1 MIDVDLTGL
10 PLPADAPEEG
20 ACVELERPE
29 AGLVILRLVPP
40 HRSLAVLDLP
50 LMRDLAVAID
60 ELSREDGL
68 KGLVITGREPGS
80 FAAGADIDG
89 IERVTEEET
98 VGRTVR
104 LGQAVFEGLHHL
116 STRRRGKVRTIA
128 AVGGP
133 VPGGAFELSL
143 ACSYIVAADL
153 PSSKIGLPETQL
165 GILPAWGGCTRLPRR
180 VGVPGA
186 LAGILAGKLLPAKAA
201 YKKGWIDRV
210 TPPERL
216 IEVAS
221 SLALGRLKTKRRA
234 RGFVGTWFVDR
245 NPLAAWILER
255 GAIKQV
261 EARAKGHYPAP
272 VEAAKVVAWSCLRSR
287 AKSLEAEA
295 VTASKLAVGS
305 VCKSLIGVFQL
316 MEGAKKLGKDA
327 RGDAPAALERGAVLG
342 AGVMGGAIA
351 SVMAEKGI
359 DTRLFDISPEGL
371 DAAVILHRREVG
383 KKKRRRRMEP
393 HAHDAAVDRLTTS
406 SELVGFD
413 GAELVVEAVAEI
425 LEVKHDVLG
434 KLADCCGEDAIL
446 ATNTSSLSVD
456 DIAAAL
462 PNPERVV
469 GMHFFN
475 PVRKMP
481 LVEIVRGSQTS
492 DEVVTKTAALALRM
506 GKTPVVVKDVA
517 GFLVN
522 RLLGPY
528 LDEAI
533 RLYTSGVDPERLDR
547 LAEEFGMPMGPM
559 RLLDEVGLDIAGHA
573 ALSLHSAYGDRMA
586 PCTAIRPLLEAGH
599 LGKKT
604 GRGFYDH
611 RKVKSSTA
619 PLQVNAKLSELAP
632 ATSSE
637 GRELPDSVIIDHLTF
652 AMLAEGLRALEE
664 NVTQTPDE
672 LDLATV
678 FGMGFAPFRGGLL
691 RWADS
696 LGADEVQRRLEALR
710 ASRLVQS
717 RGGGAARFDKPQ
729 LLEKYAAE
737 GRKFRP

>member
-10 PLPADAPEEG
+10 PLPADAPEAG

-60 ELSREDGL
+60 ELSREEGL

-89 IERVTEEET
+89 IERVTDEET

-104 LGQAVFEGLHHL
+104 LGQAVFEGLHAL
-116 STRRRGKVRTIA
+116 STRRKGRVRTIA

-143 ACSYIVAADL
+143 SCSYIVAADL
-153 PSSKIGLPETQL
+153 PSTKIGLPETQL

-180 VGVPGA
+180 IGVPA
-186 LAGILAGKLLPAKAA
+186 SLAGILAGKLLPAKAA

-210 TPPERL
+210 TPAERL

-221 SLALGRLKTKRRA
+221 SLAMGRLKAKRRA
-234 RGFVGTWFVDR
+234 RGFVGAWLVDR
-245 NPLAAWILER
+245 NPIAASILER

-272 VEAAKVVAWSCLRSR
+272 IEAAKVVAWSCLRSR

-295 VTASKLAVGS
+295 VAASKLAVGS
-305 VCKSLIGVFQL
+305 VCKSLVGVFQL
-316 MEGAKKLGKDA
+316 MEAAKKLSKGPD
-327 RGDAPAALERGAVLG
+327 GEAPAPLERGAALG

-351 SVMAEKGI
+351 SLMAEKGVE
-359 DTRLFDISPEGL
+359 TRLFDIAPEGI
-371 DAAVILHRREVG
+371 DAAVILHRKELAK
-383 KKKRRRRMEP
+383 KKKRRRLER
-393 HAHDAAVDRLTTS
+393 HAHDAAVDRLTS
-406 SELVGFD
+406 STELIGFD
-413 GAELVVEAVAEI
+413 RVELVVEAVAEV

-434 KLADCCGEDAIL
+434 KLAERCAADTIL

-456 DIAAAL
+456 DIAAPL

-481 LVEIVRGSQTS
+481 LVEIVRGSKTS
-492 DEVVTKTAALALRM
+492 DEVVRETAALALRM

-533 RLYTSGVDPERLDR
+533 RLYTAGVSPERLDK
-547 LAEEFGMPMGPM
+547 LAEQFGMPMGPI

-573 ALSLHSAYGDRMA
+573 ALSLHAAYGDRMA

-604 GRGFYDH
+604 GSGFYEH
-611 RKVKSSTA
+611 SGGKSAATA
-619 PLQVNAKLSELAP
+619 PQPNPKLSALAPQTSTEGAELA
-632 ATSSE
+632 
-637 GRELPDSVIIDHLTF
+637 DSVIVDHLTF
-652 AMLAEGLRALEE
+652 AMLAEGLRALGEG
-664 NVTQTPDE
+664 VTQTPDE

-691 RWADS
+691 RWADT
-696 LGADEVQRRLEALR
+696 LGAAEVQRRLESLR
-710 ASRLVQS
+710 ASKLVQA
-717 RGGGAARFDKPQ
+717 RGAGAARFDTPE